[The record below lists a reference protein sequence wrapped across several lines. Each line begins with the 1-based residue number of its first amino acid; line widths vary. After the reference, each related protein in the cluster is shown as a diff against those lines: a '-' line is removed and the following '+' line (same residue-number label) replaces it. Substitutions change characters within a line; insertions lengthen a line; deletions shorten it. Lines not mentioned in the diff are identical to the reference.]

1 MAEISNLPWILINI
15 DMTYSNNQMLNK
27 MMEAFQQVGASVIEN
42 TVTQNSFIVIKKNI
56 NFIQNICSIFSKPP
70 SSTPKIQVILRF
82 LENQYNRLVE
92 IKSLQGYHRENETL
106 IINYLKKCIPFSKSI
121 KIIRFSPGYFE
132 TIEDDLQ
139 NGYMEYIEKQGRNLK
154 SSNIL
159 SININKTNKKRI
171 LNKSLNNSGN
181 FIEENTNILQ
191 KINKNA
197 RNYYEI
203 YKILSQD
210 NYDGGRI
217 MTAFINEFRIKNEYI
232 EKSYMRIPEQMKEI
246 IETIN
251 ICDDTF
257 SNYFNMGKTFRLND
271 EIAKQSK
278 TAIDNY
284 IFNKL
289 YYQLY
294 ELYDRKYQK
303 ENEEFLNKKKIIKE
317 TYSIEEIMEYLQ
329 IKPQFRCLEVY
340 KNSEYSPLCLP
351 FKSTID
357 NMNKIEYEQNPNMKF
372 NTLIEAGLELRNT
385 VLGNNNG
392 KNDLNS
398 MDDELPIFIYCSTQI
413 NTKNAPAEYHMI
425 EDYIKYSNLNLDES
439 KVLINSMGAILY
451 ISKEWNLNKKKE
463 NIINNENK
471 INEKDIL
478 NDNSNKKLL
487 EQNDEKNE
495 SPVVRCKSQRR

>member
-1 MAEISNLPWILINI
+1 MTENNNLPWILVNI
-15 DMTYSNNQMLNK
+15 DMTYSNKQMLQK
-27 MMEAFQQVGASVIEN
+27 MIEAFQQVGTSVIEN
-42 TVTQNSFIVIKKNI
+42 TITQNSFIVIKKNTNI
-56 NFIQNICSIFSKPP
+56 IQNICSIFFRP

-82 LENQYNRLVE
+82 LKNQYNRLVE
-92 IKSLQGYHRENETL
+92 IKSLQGYHLENETL

-132 TIEDDLQ
+132 TIDDELQ
-139 NGYMEYIEKQGRNLK
+139 KEYMEYLDKQGKNLK

-159 SININKTNKKRI
+159 SINKYNRKKSSNKN
-171 LNKSLNNSGN
+171 LNNSSGS
-181 FIEENTNILQ
+181 FIEENSNMLQ

-197 RNYYEI
+197 TNYYEI
-203 YKILSQD
+203 YKILSQE
-210 NYDGGRI
+210 NYDVGRT

-232 EKSYMRIPEQMKEI
+232 EKNYMRIPEQMKEI
-246 IETIN
+246 IEIIN

-278 TAIDNY
+278 TAIDNFV
-284 IFNKL
+284 FNKL

-294 ELYDRKYQK
+294 ALYNRKYQK
-303 ENEEFLNKKKIIKE
+303 ENEEFLRKKKIIKE
-317 TYSIEEIMEYLQ
+317 NYSIEKVMEFLE
-329 IKPQFRCLEVY
+329 IKPQFRCLQAYE
-340 KNSEYSPLCLP
+340 NSGYSSLCLP

-392 KNDLNS
+392 KSDLNS

-425 EDYIKYSNLNLDES
+425 EDYIKYSNINLDES
-439 KVLINSMGAILY
+439 KVLTNSIGAILY
-451 ISKEWNLNKKKE
+451 ITKEWDVSKFKTNSNEKLKEINKKELEENEEKSEE
-463 NIINNENK
+463 NIFLDDIKDEDNK
-471 INEKDIL
+471 SK
-478 NDNSNKKLL
+478 
-487 EQNDEKNE
+487 
-495 SPVVRCKSQRR
+495 